1 MKMCMPTTKSR
12 VNERLVVGN
21 FYENTQK
28 HKKPNIK

>member
-1 MKMCMPTTKSR
+1 MCMPTTKGR

-28 HKKPNIK
+28 QKRSNIK